1 MAVTNCLFSALL
13 LLQTHF
19 AASFLVPLDSEA
31 QQEFGGLLRWVW
43 PWSDGDSGL
52 LGQIAVTADLPLLGI
67 FIAITAATL
76 FFGAVLSVVEIV
88 VPFNWWRILAGSAAI
103 LSLVLMTGFFGAT
116 KVIPIALNIVVA
128 WAAVT
133 DWVPTSG

>member
-1 MAVTNCLFSALL
+1 MAVANWLFAALL

-19 AASFLVPLDSEA
+19 AASFLVPLDNDA
-31 QQEFGGLLRWVW
+31 QQEFGGLLGWIW

-52 LGQIAVTADLPLLGI
+52 LGEIVFSSELPLLGI

-76 FFGAVLSVVEIV
+76 FFGAALAVLNIV
-88 VPFNWWRILAGSAAI
+88 IPFNRWRILAGTAAM
-103 LSLVLMTGFFGAT
+103 LSLVLMAGFFGAT
-116 KVIPIALNIVVA
+116 KVVPITLNIVVI

-133 DWVPTSG
+133 DWVPHSG